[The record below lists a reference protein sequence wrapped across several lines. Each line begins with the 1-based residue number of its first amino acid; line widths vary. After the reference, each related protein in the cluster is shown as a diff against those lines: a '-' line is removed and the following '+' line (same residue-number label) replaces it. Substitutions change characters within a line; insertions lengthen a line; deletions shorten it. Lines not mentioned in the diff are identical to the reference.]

1 MHRTNIYL
9 TDEQRDALASRAEV
23 QHTSVAELVR
33 QFVDHGLEQDEDDL
47 EDFHAALEASFGA
60 WRDNDYEPERSP
72 TEREKYLE
80 RLWRS

>member
-1 MHRTNIYL
+1 MRRTNIYL
-9 TDEQRDALASRAEV
+9 TDEQRSALAVRAEAE
-23 QHTSVAELVR
+23 HTSVAELVR
-33 QFVDHGLEQDEDDL
+33 QFVDQGLERDEDDL
-47 EDFHAALEASFGA
+47 EADLAAIRASFGA